1 MKILLVA
8 NTDWYLFRFRL
19 DLARFLR
26 DQGEDVIFVS
36 PSGQYVSQLESDGF
50 RWMSWEVGRQS
61 INPIKE
67 AGAIFRLLRVI
78 KQEAPDIIHLHTVKP
93 VLYGSIC
100 VRFLKNIA
108 FVCSITGRGYVFLG
122 DDVRASLLRPL
133 IKAIYRF
140 AFASYRG
147 IVIFENK
154 IDLGYFVDQKLV
166 QPKKAIVV
174 EGVGVD
180 TDYYAP
186 MPEPNGIPVVV
197 LAGRLLWDKGVGT
210 FMEAARLLRSRVSVR
225 CVLVGQPDLGNP
237 ASIPVEIIESWVREG
252 VLEWWG
258 WKSDM
263 REVFSNCHIVTL
275 PSLGEGLPTILLEA
289 ASSGR
294 PIVTTDVP
302 GCRDVVVNGVNGL
315 TVPPKEPSALA
326 LALEDLI
333 LDSEKRK
340 SMGRAGRDL
349 VIRRFSTSIVNSST
363 IRIYQQVVGN
373 AYIVDKEI

>member
-315 TVPPKEPSALA
+315 TVPPQEPSALA